1 MLAWL
6 SPDSQISNSSM
17 SSTVYGGILSW
28 KCFWNL
34 IVLSKIFLSEMGKS
48 ILSCIIYLC
57 GYLVWVRI
65 YAWNKSRYKTQKS
78 LKVVYS
84 NGLLIKVLI
93 LKCGEL
99 IQNISSSF
107 ILFQKKHQGKDT
119 KNGKIC
125 GKRIRWIPIR

>member
-1 MLAWL
+1 
-6 SPDSQISNSSM
+6 M

-28 KCFWNL
+28 KCVWNL
-34 IVLSKIFLSEMGKS
+34 IVLSKLFLSEMGK
-48 ILSCIIYLC
+48 LTFWAALFIYGGTLFES
-57 GYLVWVRI
+57 GFTLEIKVV
-65 YAWNKSRYKTQKS
+65 YKTQKS